1 MAATPLSSFQEIQED
16 WERLLSISPVNTLF
30 LTPQWQEVWWDTFG
44 DDRSMAGFY
53 LQTPDG
59 VKAIASL
66 ARQDGIIS
74 FLGNTDTF
82 DYNDFLVQPGY
93 EPALFS
99 TLLARLENQAWSS
112 LELSSLIET
121 SPTLTYL
128 PELARQRGYD
138 VEINEED
145 VAPGV
150 LLPDTWEEYLA
161 GLSKKDR
168 HELRRKFRRLDSG
181 DSQRWYCVTDPA
193 GAKDRVGDFITLM
206 RQSRE
211 DKDVYMTP
219 ERERFFY
226 RIAERTAQLGV
237 LRLFFLELDGKPVAT
252 TLCFDY
258 GTSRLLYNSGYD
270 PAYSYYSVGLLLNAL
285 ALRDAIEQGK
295 RYFDFMRGPEPYKYD
310 LGGHDRIL
318 YRMVVKRS

>member
-1 MAATPLSSFQEIQED
+1 M
-16 WERLLSISPVNTLF
+16 
-30 LTPQWQEVWWDTFG
+30 
-44 DDRSMAGFY
+44 
-53 LQTPDG
+53 
-59 VKAIASL
+59 
-66 ARQDGIIS
+66 
-74 FLGNTDTF
+74 
-82 DYNDFLVQPGY
+82 
-93 EPALFS
+93 
-99 TLLARLENQAWSS
+99 
-112 LELSSLIET
+112 
-121 SPTLTYL
+121 
-128 PELARQRGYD
+128 
-138 VEINEED
+138 
-145 VAPGV
+145 
-150 LLPDTWEEYLA
+150 
-161 GLSKKDR
+161 
-168 HELRRKFRRLDSG
+168 
-181 DSQRWYCVTDPA
+181 
-193 GAKDRVGDFITLM
+193 GDFITLM

-226 RIAERTAQLGV
+226 RIAERTAQLGA

-285 ALRDAIEQGK
+285 ALRHAIEQGK